1 MSRHP
6 AAAEASTALSI
17 PKDLWYPTPVHTNV
31 VPAARP
37 RLSRRTRLMPLVA
50 LVGGYTSARASTAH
64 LDAAASA
71 LLLLAFAALVAFGVG
86 VARYGAAAVRHHRSG
101 GER

>member
-1 MSRHP
+1 VSRHTCP
-6 AAAEASTALSI
+6 AEPTSALTI
-17 PKDLWYPTPVHTNV
+17 PKELWYPPPVHTNV

-64 LDAAASA
+64 LDRAASA
-71 LLLLAFAALVAFGVG
+71 VLLLAFAALVAFGVG
-86 VARYGAAAVRHHRSG
+86 VARYGAASVRHHLSVA
-101 GER
+101 ER

>member
-6 AAAEASTALSI
+6 AAAESSTALSI

-37 RLSRRTRLMPLVA
+37 RLSRRTWLIPLVA
-50 LVGGYTSARASTAH
+50 LLGGYTSARASTAH
-64 LDAAASA
+64 LDTAASA
-71 LLLLAFAALVAFGVG
+71 LMLLAFTALVAFGVG
-86 VARYGAAAVRHHRSG
+86 MVRYGAATVRHRRSV